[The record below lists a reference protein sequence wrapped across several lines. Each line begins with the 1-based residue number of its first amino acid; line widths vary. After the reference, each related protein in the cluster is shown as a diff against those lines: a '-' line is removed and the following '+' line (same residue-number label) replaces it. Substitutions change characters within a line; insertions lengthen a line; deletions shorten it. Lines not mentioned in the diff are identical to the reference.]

1 MGVLVL
7 NLKAYKETIG
17 DGAESIAK
25 IAKEVSRQTGVR
37 IIIAPQ
43 ATDIAKISG
52 TIETIAQHIDPIDPG
67 KGTGA
72 LIADSVLKAGGIGSI
87 LNHAEK
93 KMDVQQI
100 GVAIAKLRELGM
112 KSFVCASD
120 LEEAKRLAFLG
131 PDFLAIE
138 PPELIG
144 SGVSVST
151 AKPEIVSGAVAAITM
166 INKRITVLCGAGI
179 SSGADAK
186 KAKELGAKGVLL
198 ASAVTKAAD
207 KKAALLDIAKGLV

>member
-1 MGVLVL
+1 MSTLVL
-7 NLKAYKETIG
+7 NLKAYKETI
-17 DGAESIAK
+17 AEAAIELAK
-25 IAKEVSRQTGVR
+25 AAKEVSQQTGVR

-43 ATDIAKISG
+43 ATDIAKVSPI
-52 TIETIAQHIDPIDPG
+52 IETISQHIDPIDPG

-87 LNHAEK
+87 LNNAEK
-93 KMDVQQI
+93 KMDPPQVS
-100 GVAIAKLRELGM
+100 VAIAKLRELGM
-112 KSFVCASD
+112 KSFVCAGD
-120 LEEAKRLAFLG
+120 LEEAKKIDFLG

-151 AKPEIVSGAVAAITM
+151 AKPEIVSGAVAAITQ
-166 INKRITVLCGAGI
+166 INKRIIVLCGAGI
-179 SSGADAK
+179 SNGADAK

-198 ASAVTKAAD
+198 ASAVTKAKD
-207 KKAALLDIAKGLV
+207 PKAALLDIAKGLA